1 MAHESAIDKD
11 HILIINKKVHTHNDT
26 IYALTNQLNAMNDK
40 LDNIK
45 SSQGDPQKQKTNI
58 TNQILCRKFDHKYD
72 CGV

>member
-26 IYALTNQLNAMNDK
+26 ISALTNQLNAMNDK

-45 SSQGDPQKQKTNI
+45 SSQGDPQKQK
-58 TNQILCRKFDHKYD
+58 NQHHESDFL
-72 CGV
+72 